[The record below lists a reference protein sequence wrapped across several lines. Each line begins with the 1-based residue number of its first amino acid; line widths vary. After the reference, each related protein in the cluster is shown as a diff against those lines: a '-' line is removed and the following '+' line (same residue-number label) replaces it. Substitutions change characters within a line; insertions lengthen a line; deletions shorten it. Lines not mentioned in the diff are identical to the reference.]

1 VRVDMR
7 ILVAGG
13 YGAQGQVICRELVKH
28 PKVSEVICGGRRLK
42 QAERFVSK
50 HKSEKLSPKC
60 LDLDNVSEIDGAVKS
75 VDLVINAAS
84 YIYNLRLMKAC
95 AKNGA
100 NYQDLAS
107 AWSIET
113 MNQTMEKAIKK
124 ETELDQKFKDTGTVA
139 LISTGED
146 PGITDVIAG
155 YAADNL
161 DHLYEVRMK
170 DCGVLKTKEPVSTW
184 APDLL
189 WRDMTNP
196 PIVYENGKYKRV
208 PPFSGEEIYTFPDPI
223 GPQPCYHHLHEEP
236 VIMPL
241 YLKDL
246 KYVEFKMCGP
256 DMPFAKAVY
265 DYGLAKKEPI
275 EVKGVK
281 VAPLDVFLALAPEP
295 LTQEET
301 ARKIADGTLIDEV
314 CCLVVDMKGERKG
327 RELGLTFYTVQTL
340 KEANKRMPG
349 TTSTSYYVGIG
360 AEVFAELLTEKKL
373 ATKGVAPPEAF
384 SAKEKVAVIQ
394 RLAEKGITIHKKEH
408 VIL

>member
-1 VRVDMR
+1 MK
-7 ILVAGG
+7 ILVFGG
-13 YGAQGQVICRELVKH
+13 YGAQGQVICRELLKH
-28 PKVSEVICGGRRLK
+28 PKVSEVICSGRRLE
-42 QAERFVSK
+42 QAKRFVSRFK
-50 HKSEKLSPKC
+50 DKKLSANKT
-60 LDLDNVSEIDGAVKS
+60 DLDSINEINAAIKN

-95 AKNGA
+95 AKNGV

-113 MNQTMEKAIKK
+113 MSQTMEKAIEK
-124 ETELDQKFKDTGTVA
+124 EIELDQKFKDVGAAA
-139 LISTGED
+139 LISTGMD
-146 PGITDVIAG
+146 PGITDLIAG

-170 DCGVLKTKEPVSTW
+170 DCNVLKAKEPLSTW

-196 PIVYENGKYKRV
+196 PIVYENGKFKRV
-208 PPFSGEEIYTFPDPI
+208 PPFSGEEIYTFPDPV

-236 VIMPL
+236 VIMPM

-256 DMPFAKAVY
+256 DMPYAKAVY
-265 DYGLAKKEPI
+265 DYGIAKKEPI

-281 VAPLDVFLALAPEP
+281 VAPLDVFLTLAPKP

-301 ARKIADGTLIDEV
+301 QKKIADGTLIDEI
-314 CCLVVDMKGERKG
+314 CCLSLDMKGERDGK
-327 RELGLTFYTVQTL
+327 EVKLTFYTMQTL

-349 TTSTSYYVGIG
+349 ATSTSYYVGIG
-360 AEVFAELLTEKKL
+360 GEVFTELLAERKL
-373 ATKGVAPPEAF
+373 RTKGVVPPEALTP
-384 SAKEKVAVIQ
+384 KEKKAVIQ
-394 RLAEKGITIHKKEH
+394 RLADKGITIHRTERF
-408 VIL
+408 IL

>member
-1 VRVDMR
+1 MR

-13 YGAQGQVICRELVKH
+13 YGAQGQVICRELVKNR
-28 PKVSEVICGGRRLK
+28 KVSEVICSGRRIE
-42 QAERFVSK
+42 QAKKFVSK
-50 HKSEKLSPKC
+50 YKNEKLTPGS
-60 LDLDNVSEIDGAVKS
+60 LDLENINQINKAIRNVDHVLNS
-75 VDLVINAAS
+75 AS

-95 AKNGA
+95 AESGV

-113 MNQTMEKAIKK
+113 MDLPMEKALEK
-124 ETELDQKFKDTGTVA
+124 ELELDQKFKDVGAVA

-146 PGITDVIAG
+146 PGISDVLAG

-170 DCGVLKTKEPVSTW
+170 DCSMLKTKEPLSTW

-196 PIVYENGKYKRV
+196 AIVYDNGKFKRV
-208 PPFSGEEIYTFPDPI
+208 PPFSGEEIYTFPAPI

-236 VIMPL
+236 VIMPV

-256 DMPFAKAVY
+256 DMPFAKALY
-265 DYGLAKKEPI
+265 DYGLAGKDPV

-281 VAPLDVFLALAPEP
+281 VAPLDMFLALTPKA

-301 ARKIADGTLIDEV
+301 VEKIKDGTLMDEI
-314 CCLVVDMKGERKG
+314 CCLALDMEGEKNG
-327 RELGLTFYTVQTL
+327 KKVKLVFYTMQTL

-349 TTSTSYYVGIG
+349 ATSTSYYVGIG
-360 AEVFAELLTEKKL
+360 GEVFTELLAEGKI
-373 ATKGVAPPEAF
+373 ATKGVAPPEVLT
-384 SAKEKVAVIQ
+384 AKEKVGVIQ
-394 RLAEKGITIHKKEH
+394 RLDDKGITIHKIERS
-408 VIL
+408 VV